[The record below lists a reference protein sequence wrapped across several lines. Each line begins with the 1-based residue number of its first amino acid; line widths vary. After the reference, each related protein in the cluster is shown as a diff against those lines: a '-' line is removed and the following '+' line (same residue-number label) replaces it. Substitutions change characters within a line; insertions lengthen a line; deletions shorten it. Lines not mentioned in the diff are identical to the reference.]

1 MSAIGK
7 SLPFTK
13 MQAVGNDFVVVET
26 PRLPVA
32 VDLGA
37 LAIRLCDRH
46 QGVGSDGLLA
56 VGPSERADFRMRMFN
71 PDGTEDMC
79 GNGLRCSVRFV
90 REHGLAAGAT
100 GTAECL
106 DGLHAY
112 EVNGDAITVAMA
124 RPEFALTD
132 IPVDLDEYDGPR
144 STSHLGLRVR
154 ELGVDVNL
162 DATNTGST
170 HSVIWCDTLPTNDV
184 FREQSPII
192 ENARLFP
199 ERTSVLWAMVEAP
212 DTLRLRIWER
222 GAGETLGCGTGA
234 CAAAVLARVRSK
246 IVTPAVRVIS
256 RGGTLTVRWDGGA
269 ISPIYLTGDAQT
281 VFTGTFT
288 ADA

>member
-170 HSVIWCDTLPTNDV
+170 HSVIWCDTLPT
-184 FREQSPII
+184 SAGHPPPAHLG
-192 ENARLFP
+192 ARG
-199 ERTSVLWAMVEAP
+199 RRDAW
-212 DTLRLRIWER
+212 LRHRCL
-222 GAGETLGCGTGA
+222 
-234 CAAAVLARVRSK
+234 
-246 IVTPAVRVIS
+246 
-256 RGGTLTVRWDGGA
+256 RGGRPGA
-269 ISPIYLTGDAQT
+269 RPQQNRDAGRARD
-281 VFTGTFT
+281 FTRRHAHGPLGRRRN
-288 ADA
+288 